1 MTEINYQELNRK
13 ILDIIK
19 REPVNFAWVLT
30 PVPGSHGMKY
40 EHDYAYIEFP
50 CGGFKKLRLEFT
62 VVNPLAKKE
71 HFAYV
76 LTEVGLSNLF
86 GSYKFQLNKITNHNV
101 LVHRLT
107 EHAQH
112 VLDNINIKVDSV
124 SLKFNRVV
132 NKLIAAIK

>member
-50 CGGFKKLRLEFT
+50 CGWFKKLRLEFT

-86 GSYKFQLNKITNHNV
+86 GSYKFQLNKITNQDV